1 MALTQADLNRILN
14 SQGAVQR
21 AFDANQPT
29 VSAQRPSSPSLSGI
43 ANVLNA
49 IRQPLD
55 VYGLNKNIPIIGGM
69 TAADVTGLNQVAP
82 LTEDVAYGRP
92 VMRGG
97 SLQTMQADPR
107 LAGLVDFIPTA
118 ALAAKGGQVAAK
130 AGLKEV
136 ARQIETGTGAF
147 GKGTID
153 PRMYAYLPDVPSK
166 PNPLVGTRF
175 ATEPANNLVSEIL
188 FPIEKLKGA
197 SIVKTPYDN
206 TSAGQ
211 VVRSVSGDINLEKPV
226 QTMGGDDFARLIGN
240 YDQNIGGASNFEI
253 AKRVAKRI
261 DEARKENLAAGGTGE
276 VYTAPVTMS
285 QLEPAEAFSTYPTD
299 ILLQVFNQQGNK
311 KSIKEFNNW
320 FRNSPVQ
327 TPKGQ
332 VRPFGNFKGV
342 ETPEGQAQLLT
353 GEGFGVGGTAG
364 NARKNLFQGG
374 SMTKFEKLFDY
385 NMKDIRG
392 AVNVPEF
399 AKLPKGYV
407 KGNLIQTFENTAL
420 TPSSMGSKIGAYD
433 TDIAGKYAGKINPT
447 PVELLMSKPYM
458 EIYTEMLNK
467 YPKASNNKLH
477 NMTLGAMEKRN
488 KNISQ
493 IIDQEA
499 IDNYYKFHEGLLGK

>member
-1 MALTQADLNRILN
+1 MAVLIDPQTGQI
-14 SQGAVQR
+14 
-21 AFDANQPT
+21 FD
-29 VSAQRPSSPSLSGI
+29 PS
-43 ANVLNA
+43 
-49 IRQPLD
+49 
-55 VYGLNKNIPIIGGM
+55 
-69 TAADVTGLNQVAP
+69 
-82 LTEDVAYGRP
+82 
-92 VMRGG
+92 
-97 SLQTMQADPR
+97 
-107 LAGLVDFIPTA
+107 IPTA
-118 ALAAKGGQVAAK
+118 MALSRRKPDPAQFNTGRNVTGVLGDLWDASKLQGLAPELTPMGSLPNLPIAAKTATNAIGTGAK
-130 AGLKEV
+130 AGAREI
-136 ARQIETGTGAF
+136 ARQIETGTGVF

-153 PRMYAYLPDVPSK
+153 PRMYMYLPDVPSK

-175 ATEPANNLVSEIL
+175 STESANNLVPEEL

-211 VVRSVSGDINLEKPV
+211 IVRNVSGDINLEKPV

-240 YDQNIGGASNFEI
+240 YNQNIGGASNFEI

-285 QLEPAEAFSTYPTD
+285 QSEPAEAFSTYPTD

-311 KSIKEFNNW
+311 KSIKELNDW

-327 TPKGQ
+327 TPKGL

-342 ETPEGQAQLLT
+342 ETPEGQAQLIT

-407 KGNLIQTFENTAL
+407 KGNIIQTFENTAL

-433 TDIAGKYAGKINPT
+433 TDIAGKYAGKINST

-467 YPKASNNKLH
+467 YPKAPNSKLH

-488 KNISQ
+488 KGISQ
-493 IIDQEA
+493 IIDDD
-499 IDNYYKFHEGLLGK
+499 IINNYYRFHEGLLGK

>member
-1 MALTQADLNRILN
+1 MALTQEQLNRILGN
-14 SQGAVQR
+14 QSIVDRVLSTNAIEQKLNAPENIVTGGILPIQKNKVTGQMSWAVPEFVQSIKQAYTAPSRALQGQ
-21 AFDANQPT
+21 FDPN
-29 VSAQRPSSPSLSGI
+29 SAQGI
-43 ANVLNA
+43 QEANNLA
-49 IRQPLD
+49 M
-55 VYGLNKNIPIIGGM
+55 NIMGGGFTANIGK
-69 TAADVTGLNQVAP
+69 
-82 LTEDVAYGRP
+82 P
-92 VMRGG
+92 VE
-97 SLQTMQADPR
+97 
-107 LAGLVDFIPTA
+107 AGLLGMHLPNTPT
-118 ALAAKGGQVAAK
+118 
-130 AGLKEV
+130 
-136 ARQIETGTGAF
+136 
-147 GKGTID
+147 
-153 PRMYAYLPDVPSK
+153 K

-175 ATEPANNLVSEIL
+175 VTESANNLIPEVL

-211 VVRSVSGDINLEKPV
+211 IVRGISGDINLERPV

-240 YDQNIGGASNFEI
+240 YNQNIGGASNFEI

-285 QLEPAEAFSTYPTD
+285 QSEPAEAFSTYPTD

-311 KSIKEFNNW
+311 KSIKELNDW

-327 TPKGQ
+327 TPKGL
-332 VRPFGNFKGV
+332 VRPFSNFKGV
-342 ETPEGQAQLLT
+342 ETPEGQVQLIT

-399 AKLPKGYV
+399 ANLPKGYV
-407 KGNLIQTFENTAL
+407 KGNIIQTFENTAL

-467 YPKASNNKLH
+467 YPKASNSKLH

-493 IIDQEA
+493 MIDQET